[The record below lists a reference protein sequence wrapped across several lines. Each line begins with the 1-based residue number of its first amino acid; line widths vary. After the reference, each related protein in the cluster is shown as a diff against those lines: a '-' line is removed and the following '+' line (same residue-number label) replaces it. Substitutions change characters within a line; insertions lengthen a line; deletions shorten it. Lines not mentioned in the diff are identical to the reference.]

1 MPWRCSNVSIQ
12 SQPGVLDQLPQVRRH
27 DQQELREAQRRQL
40 QNLRQWPAFNQRSQM
55 PRLWRADCSVE
66 DPEGLPLRRMHQGY
80 RRPGLL
86 SERNQLRGRLL
97 TMNTITLFKSS
108 HKTQDLDNI
117 WMGRWSDP
125 KIAALFSTD
134 TLPTPFPATT
144 SADMVRDVIER
155 LNPGVQIIV
164 A

>member
-1 MPWRCSNVSIQ
+1 
-12 SQPGVLDQLPQVRRH
+12 
-27 DQQELREAQRRQL
+27 
-40 QNLRQWPAFNQRSQM
+40 
-55 PRLWRADCSVE
+55 
-66 DPEGLPLRRMHQGY
+66 
-80 RRPGLL
+80 
-86 SERNQLRGRLL
+86 
-97 TMNTITLFKSS
+97 MNTITLFKSS
-108 HKTQDLDNI
+108 HKIQDLDNI

-125 KIAALFSTD
+125 KIAALFGTD

>member
-1 MPWRCSNVSIQ
+1 
-12 SQPGVLDQLPQVRRH
+12 
-27 DQQELREAQRRQL
+27 
-40 QNLRQWPAFNQRSQM
+40 
-55 PRLWRADCSVE
+55 
-66 DPEGLPLRRMHQGY
+66 
-80 RRPGLL
+80 
-86 SERNQLRGRLL
+86 
-97 TMNTITLFKSS
+97 MNTITLFKSS

-125 KIAALFSTD
+125 KIAALFGTD